1 MIFCNPISREITK
14 TSVNFG
20 DDDETSTSGLQCRT
34 IVFFISFLAP
44 LSSTCGVDNS
54 KRPKHPKHTFGLGE
68 CECIWI
74 ARERNLRNLEISCAL
89 TSSPAVNVIHS
100 YKERHFLI
108 CCFRHRGTNP
118 LAPDAVDL
126 TQLNSVSEWLASIKM
141 SRYAESFERAG
152 VTTLEAAAR
161 VTVQELTA
169 LGITLVGHQKKIMN
183 SVTAL
188 RAQMSA
194 TSQGFLV

>member
-1 MIFCNPISREITK
+1 MNVTLYIRYKVK
-14 TSVNFG
+14 TSLNL
-20 DDDETSTSGLQCRT
+20 S
-34 IVFFISFLAP
+34 FF
-44 LSSTCGVDNS
+44 N
-54 KRPKHPKHTFGLGE
+54 
-68 CECIWI
+68 
-74 ARERNLRNLEISCAL
+74 
-89 TSSPAVNVIHS
+89 
-100 YKERHFLI
+100 
-108 CCFRHRGTNP
+108 RGTNP

>member
-1 MIFCNPISREITK
+1 MKYPGIWLCLK
-14 TSVNFG
+14 T
-20 DDDETSTSGLQCRT
+20 QCR
-34 IVFFISFLAP
+34 VYVL
-44 LSSTCGVDNS
+44 D
-54 KRPKHPKHTFGLGE
+54 
-68 CECIWI
+68 
-74 ARERNLRNLEISCAL
+74 
-89 TSSPAVNVIHS
+89 
-100 YKERHFLI
+100 
-108 CCFRHRGTNP
+108 RGTNP

-126 TQLNSVSEWLASIKM
+126 TQLTSVSEWLASIKM

-194 TSQGFLV
+194 TSQSFLV

>member
-1 MIFCNPISREITK
+1 M
-14 TSVNFG
+14 
-20 DDDETSTSGLQCRT
+20 LT
-34 IVFFISFLAP
+34 IVRI
-44 LSSTCGVDNS
+44 
-54 KRPKHPKHTFGLGE
+54 
-68 CECIWI
+68 
-74 ARERNLRNLEISCAL
+74 RERGAPPPPPPATSASSNVHLRKSVLD
-89 TSSPAVNVIHS
+89 
-100 YKERHFLI
+100 
-108 CCFRHRGTNP
+108 RGTNP

-126 TQLNSVSEWLASIKM
+126 TQLTSVSEWLASIKM

-194 TSQGFLV
+194 TSQSFLV

>member
-1 MIFCNPISREITK
+1 MTKCRAVYSRK
-14 TSVNFG
+14 
-20 DDDETSTSGLQCRT
+20 
-34 IVFFISFLAP
+34 IVFFILSLAS
-44 LSSTCGVDNS
+44 LLLTCGVVNS
-54 KRPKHPKHTFGLGE
+54 KTTKASKTY
-68 CECIWI
+68 IWTM
-74 ARERNLRNLEISCAL
+74 RM
-89 TSSPAVNVIHS
+89 
-100 YKERHFLI
+100 
-108 CCFRHRGTNP
+108 GTNP

>member
-1 MIFCNPISREITK
+1 MISHSVPSLDPSTKIYIYKKKKKKGKKNRTESNVDTEI
-14 TSVNFG
+14 F
-20 DDDETSTSGLQCRT
+20 D
-34 IVFFISFLAP
+34 
-44 LSSTCGVDNS
+44 
-54 KRPKHPKHTFGLGE
+54 
-68 CECIWI
+68 
-74 ARERNLRNLEISCAL
+74 
-89 TSSPAVNVIHS
+89 
-100 YKERHFLI
+100 
-108 CCFRHRGTNP
+108 RGTNP

-126 TQLNSVSEWLASIKM
+126 TQLTSVSEWLASIKM
-141 SRYAESFERAG
+141 SRYAESFERSG

-169 LGITLVGHQKKIMN
+169 LGVTLVGHQKKIMN

>member
-1 MIFCNPISREITK
+1 MNLI
-14 TSVNFG
+14 NF
-20 DDDETSTSGLQCRT
+20 
-34 IVFFISFLAP
+34 IP
-44 LSSTCGVDNS
+44 
-54 KRPKHPKHTFGLGE
+54 
-68 CECIWI
+68 
-74 ARERNLRNLEISCAL
+74 
-89 TSSPAVNVIHS
+89 
-100 YKERHFLI
+100 
-108 CCFRHRGTNP
+108 FRRGTNP

-126 TQLNSVSEWLASIKM
+126 TQLTSVSEWLASIKM